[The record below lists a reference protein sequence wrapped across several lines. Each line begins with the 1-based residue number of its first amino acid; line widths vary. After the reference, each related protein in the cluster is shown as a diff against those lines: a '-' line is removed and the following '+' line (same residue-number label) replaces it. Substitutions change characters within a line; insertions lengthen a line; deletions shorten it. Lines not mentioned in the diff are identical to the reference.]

1 MTQCGHSF
9 CQKCLSSYESES
21 NWKCP
26 KSQIEQTVPVK
37 SLPRNYAIEKIVATV
52 NDFDLCEI
60 HERPKE
66 IRKLHLYI
74 EALISMNFEASYYH
88 RLYLVSSMLATKSVG
103 DILAI

>member
-9 CQKCLSSYESES
+9 CQKCLSNYESES
-21 NWKCP
+21 IWKCP

-74 EALISMNFEASYYH
+74 EALISMNWVSCYQ
-88 RLYLVSSMLATKSVG
+88 RLYLVSSMLAMKSVG

>member
-9 CQKCLSSYESES
+9 CQKCLSNYESES

-74 EALISMNFEASYYH
+74 EALISMNWVSCYQ
-88 RLYLVSSMLATKSVG
+88 RLYLVSSMLAMKSVG